1 VRIVLSPFDDLP
13 IHQIAEP
20 IALVGT
26 SDRNFYDRYYFN
38 LFKRGDGLFVTAG
51 LGQYPNLGVADA
63 FVAATHGG
71 HQYVVRASRELEA
84 DRSDATV
91 GPIAVDVLEGLKH
104 LRLRVD
110 GDGPV
115 RLDVTWTGV
124 VPAFQEARHTNRR
137 GLRLTT
143 DTCRFAQTGV
153 WQGRLEIG
161 DERFDV
167 TPELWWGGRDRSW
180 GVRPVGE
187 PEPPGRPRSEGGFL
201 WLYGTMQFDG
211 FTILFIVQEDA
222 SGRRSLEQAVRIWP
236 ESTGHPPQ
244 PFEDLVHDLSFAP
257 GTRRVEHA
265 TLTFRRPGDE
275 VTVDVQPVGA
285 SYLSLGTGYGT
296 EPDWR
301 HGMYQGPLVV
311 QNLTYDLRDEDV
323 IARTYGLTDALARYE
338 VEGATGYGLFE
349 YAVLGRNERYGFRGR
364 RG

>member
-1 VRIVLSPFDDLP
+1 MLSPFDDLP

-20 IALVGT
+20 ISLVAT

-38 LFKRGDGLFVTAG
+38 LFKRGEALFVTAG
-51 LGQYPNLGVADA
+51 LGQYPNLGVADG

-71 HQYVVRASRELEA
+71 HQYVVRASRELDN
-84 DRSDATV
+84 DRSDTAV
-91 GPIAVDVLEGLKH
+91 GPIAVEVLEGLKR

-115 RLDVTWTGV
+115 RLDATWTGV

-137 GLRLTT
+137 GPRLTT

-153 WQGRLEIG
+153 WEGRLEIG
-161 DERFDV
+161 DETFELTPDV
-167 TPELWWGGRDRSW
+167 WWGGRDRSW

-201 WLYGTMQFDG
+201 WLYGTMQFDA

-222 SGRRSLEQAVRIWP
+222 EGGRSLEQAVRLWP
-236 ESTGHPPQ
+236 DGSDRAPRPLGQLT
-244 PFEDLVHDLSFAP
+244 HDLTFAP
-257 GTRRVEHA
+257 GTRRVDHA
-265 TLTFRRPGDE
+265 TLTFAGATGE
-275 VTVDVQPVGA
+275 ALIVDVAPVGA

-311 QNLTYDLRDEDV
+311 QNLTYDLSDEDV
-323 IARTYGLTDALARYE
+323 VARTYGLTDGLARYE
-338 VEGATGYGLFE
+338 AEGATGYGLFE
-349 YAVLGRNERYGFRGR
+349 YAVLGRNERYAFGGR
-364 RG
+364 RR